1 MHAIAPRSPSGPSAS
16 HPASLPSRPGR
27 RGGGAV
33 LRTFA
38 ALLALGLSPI
48 SFAQNW
54 PDKPVRLVAPY
65 PPGGQTD
72 LVSRF
77 LAERLSPVLGQPVIV
92 ENKAGAQG
100 IVGLEAVRN
109 SPPDGYTFV
118 YANVSNISI
127 NPHVHLKLPY
137 DGLRDFAPV
146 TQIGLSV
153 LAMVVPA
160 GLGPKTLPEFIAYT
174 KANPGKVSF
183 ASFGTGSTSH
193 IYGEMLKGSAGI
205 EMTHVPYKGAGPATQ
220 DVVAGH
226 AQMAIQDFAAVG
238 PFVRSGRLIA
248 LAVTGPKR
256 WPAFPDLQT
265 FAEQGQPL
273 DIAGWNGIMAPAN
286 TPKPIVE
293 RMSAEINKIIQST
306 DGRERM
312 LQMGLLSTGTTP
324 AEFAEVIRR
333 DTPRWGEVIRKAG
346 IKPE

>member
-1 MHAIAPRSPSGPSAS
+1 MHAIAPRSPYGPSAL
-16 HPASLPSRPGR
+16 LPRRPGR
-27 RGGGAV
+27 RGGGAAARFV
-33 LRTFA
+33 G
-38 ALLALGLSPI
+38 ALLALVFSCVGLAQTWPEKPI
-48 SFAQNW
+48 
-54 PDKPVRLVAPY
+54 KLVAPY

-72 LVSRF
+72 VVSRF
-77 LAERLSPVLGQPVIV
+77 LADRLTPVLGQTVIV
-92 ENKAGAQG
+92 ENKAGAQA
-100 IVGLEAVRN
+100 IVGLEAVKI

-118 YANVSNISI
+118 YVNVSNISI

-160 GLGPKTLPEFIAYT
+160 SLGPKSLAEFIAYA
-174 KANPGKVSF
+174 KANPGKISF

-205 EMTHVPYKGAGPATQ
+205 EMTHIPYKGAGPAVQ

-226 AQMAIQDFAAVG
+226 AQMAIQDFAAVSA
-238 PFVRSGRLIA
+238 FVKSGRLVP

-256 WPAFPDLQT
+256 WPAFPDLKT

-286 TPKPIVE
+286 TPKAIVE
-293 RMSAEINKIIQST
+293 RMSMEINRIIQT
-306 DGRERM
+306 PDGRERM
-312 LQMGLLSTGTTP
+312 LQMGLLATGTTP
-324 AEFAEVIRR
+324 EEFADVIRR

>member
-1 MHAIAPRSPSGPSAS
+1 MHAIAPRSPSGPGIT
-16 HPASLPSRPGR
+16 LPRRPGR
-27 RGGGAV
+27 RGGGVVAAV
-33 LRTFA
+33 F
-38 ALLALGLSPI
+38 LAL
-48 SFAQNW
+48 FALAFPPLAFSQAW
-54 PDKPVRLVAPY
+54 PDKPVKLVAPY

-77 LAERLSPVLGQPVIV
+77 LAERLSPVLGQSVIV

-100 IVGLEAVRN
+100 IVGLESVKV

-118 YANVSNISI
+118 YVNVSNISI
-127 NPHVHLKLPY
+127 NPHVHAKLPY

-146 TQIGLSV
+146 SQIGLSV

-160 GLGPKTLPEFIAYT
+160 TLGPKTLPEFIAYV
-174 KANPGKVSF
+174 KANRGKVSF

-205 EMTHVPYKGAGPATQ
+205 DMVHIPYKGAGPAVQ

-226 AQMAIQDFAAVG
+226 AQMAIQDLAAVG
-238 PFVRSGRLIA
+238 PFVRSGRLLA
-248 LAVTGPKR
+248 LAVTGPRR
-256 WPAFPDLQT
+256 WPAMPDLQT

-286 TPKPIVE
+286 TPKAIVE
-293 RMSAEINKIIQST
+293 RMSAEINKVIQST
-306 DGRERM
+306 DGREKM
-312 LQMGLLSTGTTP
+312 LQMGLLATGTTP
-324 AEFAEVIRR
+324 DEFAEVIRR

-346 IKPE
+346 IKAE